1 MRSEIESIIINQ
13 CSPVLFGCKPSALF
27 MIQSEYYL
35 SYLSTLLPADIGFT
49 VLRKHENRLLVLAFD
64 KISLEK
70 TILNEVILKLLRG
83 LGYPAGTCRGDPGNG
98 QKQASGTASVFILL
112 DYLKKRFE
120 LKDFPHEVGFFLGY
134 PAEDVL
140 GFVKHRGENYKL
152 CGYWKVYGNVNRARK
167 CFNRYDFCREFMK
180 NYFCGKTGSNTG
192 GNTVRFSLPG
202 ESKIPAFRNQ

>member
-1 MRSEIESIIINQ
+1 MQSEIEKIIINQ

-27 MIQSEYYL
+27 MIQSEHYL
-35 SYLSTLLPADIGFT
+35 SYLSALLPADIGFT
-49 VLRKHENRLLVLAFD
+49 VLRKHKNRLLVLAFD

-70 TILNEVILKLLRG
+70 TILNEVILKSLTG
-83 LGYPAGTCRGDPGNG
+83 LGYPAGICCRDSGSG
-98 QKQASGTASVFILL
+98 QRLLSGTASVFILL

-152 CGYWKVYGNVNRARK
+152 CGYWKVYGNVNRAKK
-167 CFNRYDFCREFMK
+167 CFSQYDLCRESMK
-180 NYFCGKTGSNTG
+180 TIFAEKPVQIPVET
-192 GNTVRFSLPG
+192 RFVFP
-202 ESKIPAFRNQ
+202 FRAEAKYRSA

>member
-1 MRSEIESIIINQ
+1 VQPEIESIIINQ

-35 SYLSTLLPADIGFT
+35 SYLSTLLPEDIGFT
-49 VLRKHENRLLVLAFD
+49 VLRKHENKLLVLAFD
-64 KISLEK
+64 KTSLEK
-70 TILNEVILKLLRG
+70 TILNEVILKLLGG
-83 LGYPAGTCRGDPGNG
+83 LGYPAGRGDPGNE
-98 QKQASGTASVFILL
+98 QASGTASVFILL

-167 CFNRYDFCREFMK
+167 CFNRYDFCREYMK
-180 NYFCGKTGSNTG
+180 DYFSRKTGSNPG
-192 GNTVRFSLPG
+192 GNMIRFPLRR
-202 ESKIPAFRNQ
+202 EI